1 MTGTHGP
8 CYTRYTEAPMNL
20 LVHLPLRV
28 HPNMK
33 QTINDF
39 AAIEGMR
46 PAEYA
51 RLLLKLGID
60 QRRATAK
67 KSGMSL
73 SKVENGT

>member
-1 MTGTHGP
+1 
-8 CYTRYTEAPMNL
+8 MNS

-28 HPNMK
+28 HPTMK

-39 AAIEGMR
+39 AAMEGMR

-60 QRRATAK
+60 QRRATAR
-67 KSGMSL
+67 KSGFSL
-73 SKVENGT
+73 SKVNNGT